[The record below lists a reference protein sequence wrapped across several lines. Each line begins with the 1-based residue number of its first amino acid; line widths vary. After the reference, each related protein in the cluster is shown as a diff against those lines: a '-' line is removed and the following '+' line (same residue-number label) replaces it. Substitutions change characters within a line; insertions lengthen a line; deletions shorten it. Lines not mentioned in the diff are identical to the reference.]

1 MTRDLLVIGASAG
14 GVTALKTLAASLP
27 AGLNASLFVVIHVA
41 AEGPALMADILNA
54 AGPLN
59 AVYPQDRQPFER
71 GHIYLAPPDHH
82 LLLEGDR
89 MRVVRG
95 PKENWHRPAID
106 PLFRSAAVAHGPRVV
121 GVVLTGYRSD
131 GTSGLLAIKERGG
144 IAVVQDPEDAAVAEM
159 PANAL
164 KRVKAD
170 HCLPLTEIAPLLA
183 RLTVAPVDTAQP
195 KAMSDPES
203 LELEARIPLGEFS
216 TEIADR
222 VGTRSIFS
230 CPECNGGLWEVK
242 DDQLLR
248 YRCHVGHAFD
258 ADTLSSGQDDAV
270 EKALWI
276 ALRTLK
282 EHGKLSLLMAER
294 ARGSGDESAR
304 ALFEER
310 ARQAAEKEAI
320 VQSLLTTDHASR
332 AERKAG

>member
-1 MTRDLLVIGASAG
+1 MTRDLVVIGASAG
-14 GVTALKTLAASLP
+14 GVSALKALATSLP
-27 AGLNASLFVVIHVA
+27 ANLDASLFVVIHVA
-41 AEGPALMADILNA
+41 PDGPALMADILNG
-54 AGPLN
+54 AGPLK
-59 AVYPQDRQPFER
+59 AVYPRDRQAFEH

-106 PLFRSAAVAHGPRVV
+106 PLFRSAAVQYGPRVV
-121 GVVLTGYRSD
+121 GVVLTGYRAD

-144 IAVVQDPEDAAVAEM
+144 VAVVQDPEDAAVAEM
-159 PANAL
+159 PTNAL
-164 KRVKAD
+164 KRVEAD
-170 HCLPLTEIAPLLA
+170 HCLPLAEIAPLLA
-183 RLTVAPVDTAQP
+183 RLVVTSIEAAQP
-195 KAMSDPES
+195 KPMLDQES

-248 YRCHVGHAFD
+248 YRCHLGHAYD
-258 ADTLSSGQDDAV
+258 AEVLSGGQDDAV

-282 EHGKLSLLMAER
+282 EHGKLSLQMAER
-294 ARGSGDESAR
+294 AKKSGDHSGQ

-310 ARQAAEKEAI
+310 ARLAAEKEAV
-320 VQSLLTTDHASR
+320 VQGLLTTDQA
-332 AERKAG
+332 